1 MIQYHH
7 AKHCDTMIYQFL
19 STTSLLEK
27 CCEAHAKYFWTL
39 RAEQQI
45 YLSADLRQTAGGAG
59 AEYWLLGKDIPAV
72 NMVSVLMGDEYKL
85 SRKLGCLCATSC
97 KEMQC
102 PSPSIIFIGLCT
114 VTLYCWLSKPT
125 VNERWWT
132 WKWSE
137 PHMDKVH
144 IWVTARTSDS
154 EPAGLTII
162 QVDNSGDFNRLGCF
176 FTEERKLYFSD
187 NWLWPLLKDTVVLRL
202 SGNQLLFSW
211 NQSLGSFW

>member
-1 MIQYHH
+1 M
-7 AKHCDTMIYQFL
+7 L
-19 STTSLLEK
+19 WSTCKVLLNSACRAADISV
-27 CCEAHAKYFWTL
+27 CCLW
-39 RAEQQI
+39 
-45 YLSADLRQTAGGAG
+45 ADLRQTAGGAG
-59 AEYWLLGKDIPAV
+59 AEYWLLSKDIPAV

-137 PHMDKVH
+137 PHMDKMH